1 MKKVLILTASTGE
14 GHNAAAKSLEQKYQ
28 ANGYETHKIDMFKE
42 TSKTMNYLIADGYR
56 ILASSFPSVYGLIYD
71 VFDHSAFN
79 NRFLKNALVLLK
91 KSLLK
96 EIREINPDV
105 IIGTHPFAVGL
116 ISSYK
121 RKNQIDC
128 SFISVVTDFKAH
140 YAYVDEQVDAYITG
154 SEYTKLSLI
163 QRNISEDKIF
173 TYGIP
178 IKEEFLKDYSD
189 SSNKKSKFRVL
200 VMGGSMGSKDIAKV
214 VKKLAVESNSYL
226 ITVVCGNNKS
236 LKTNLEKKYEDEI
249 IMGRL
254 NLLGFTDKVPYLMD
268 NSDVIVTKP
277 GGLTT
282 TEALSKRIPMII
294 PFAIPGQEMENTE
307 FLVNEGVAFHVE
319 DMNDINNVLDG
330 LVNNKYEF
338 EKMKNNMARIASTYS
353 LDSIVDLSE
362 SLVARSLTI

>member
-14 GHNAAAKSLEQKYQ
+14 GHNAAAKSLEQKYK
-28 ANGYETHKIDMFKE
+28 ANGYETYKIDMFKE
-42 TSKTMNYLIADGYR
+42 TSKTMNHLIADGYR
-56 ILASSFPSVYGLIYD
+56 ILASNFPSVYGLIYD

-91 KSLLK
+91 KSLLV
-96 EIREINPDV
+96 EIKEINPDV

-116 ISSYK
+116 VSSYK
-121 RKNQIDC
+121 RKNEIDS

-154 SEYTKLSLI
+154 SEYTKKSLI
-163 QRNISEDKIF
+163 QRNICKEKIF

-178 IKEEFLKDYSD
+178 IKEEFLKDYSED
-189 SSNKKSKFRVL
+189 VSIRSKFRVL

-214 VKKLAVESNSYL
+214 VKRLAVESNSYL

-236 LKTNLEKKYEDEI
+236 LKTTLERKYEDEI

-254 NLLGFTDKVPYLMD
+254 NVLGFTDKVPYLMD

-282 TEALSKRIPMII
+282 TEALSKKIPMII

-307 FLVNEGVAFHVE
+307 FLVSEGVAFHVD
-319 DMNDINNVLDG
+319 DMNEINKVLDM
-330 LVNNKYEF
+330 LVNDKKAF
-338 EKMKNNMARIASTYS
+338 EVMKNNMGKIASSYS

-362 SLVARSLTI
+362 SLVAKSLII

>member
-14 GHNAAAKSLEQKYQ
+14 GHNSAAKSLEQKYQ
-28 ANGYETHKIDMFKE
+28 SNGYETHKIDMFKE

-56 ILASSFPSVYGLIYD
+56 ILASNFPSVYGLIYD
-71 VFDHSAFN
+71 VFDHSSFN
-79 NRFLKNALVLLK
+79 NKFLKNALVILK

-96 EIREINPDV
+96 EIKEINPDV

-116 ISSYK
+116 VSSYK
-121 RKNQIDC
+121 RKNEIDC

-154 SEYTKLSLI
+154 SEYTKRSLI
-163 QRNISEDKIF
+163 QRNIHEDKIF

-189 SSNKKSKFRVL
+189 ASSKRSKFRVL
-200 VMGGSMGSKDIAKV
+200 VMGGSMGSKGIAKV
-214 VKKLAVESNSYL
+214 VKRLAIESNSYL

-254 NLLGFTDKVPYLMD
+254 NVLGFTDKVPYLMD

-307 FLVNEGVAFHVE
+307 FLVKEGVAFYVE
-319 DMNDINNVLDG
+319 DMNEINTVLDR
-330 LVNNKYEF
+330 LVNDDKEF
-338 EKMKNNMARIASTYS
+338 ETMKKNMGRIASSYS

-362 SLVARSLTI
+362 LLVARSVNI

>member
-14 GHNAAAKSLEQKYQ
+14 GHNAAAKSLETKYQ
-28 ANGYETHKIDMFKE
+28 ENGYETYKIDMFKE

-56 ILASSFPSVYGLIYD
+56 ILASSFPSVYGILYD
-71 VFDHSAFN
+71 AFDHSAFN
-79 NRFLKNALVLLK
+79 NKILKNALVILK

-96 EIREINPDV
+96 EIKAIEPDV

-116 ISSYK
+116 VSSYK
-121 RKNQIDC
+121 RKGLLEC

-154 SEYTKLSLI
+154 SEYTKKSLI
-163 QRNISEDKIF
+163 ERKISEDKIF

-178 IKEEFLKDYSD
+178 IKQEFMTDYSD
-189 SSNKKSKFRVL
+189 NKVSIDKFRVL

-214 VKKLAVESNSYL
+214 VKRLAVESNRYL
-226 ITVVCGNNKS
+226 ITVVCGNNLS
-236 LKTNLEKKYEDEI
+236 LKNNLEKKYEDEI

-254 NLLGFTDKVPYLMD
+254 NVLGFTNQVPYLMD

-307 FLVNEGVAFHVE
+307 FLVHEGVAIHVE
-319 DMNDINNVLDG
+319 DMDDINIYLDK
-330 LVNNKYEF
+330 LVNDKNEF
-338 EKMKNNMARIASTYS
+338 LKMKKNMERIASHYS
-353 LDSIVDLSE
+353 VDSIIDLSE
-362 SLVARSLTI
+362 SLVEKGVVI

>member
-28 ANGYETHKIDMFKE
+28 ANGYETYKIDMFKE

-56 ILASSFPSVYGLIYD
+56 ILASNFPTVYGIIYD

-79 NRFLKNALVLLK
+79 NKFLKNALVILK

-96 EIREINPDV
+96 EIKEINPDV

-116 ISSYK
+116 VSSYK
-121 RKNQIDC
+121 RKNEIDC

-154 SEYTKLSLI
+154 SEYTKESLVK
-163 QRNISEDKIF
+163 RNIDEGKIF

-178 IKEEFLKDYSD
+178 IKEEFLKDYSE
-189 SSNKKSKFRVL
+189 NTNQKNKFRVL

-214 VKKLAVESNSYL
+214 VKRLAVESNRYL

-236 LKTNLEKKYEDEI
+236 LKSSLEKKYEDEI

-254 NLLGFTDKVPYLMD
+254 NVLGFTDQVPYLMD

-282 TEALSKRIPMII
+282 TEALSKKIPMII

-307 FLVNEGVAFHVE
+307 FLVKEGVAFHVE
-319 DMNDINNVLDG
+319 DMNDINKVLDR
-330 LVNNKYEF
+330 LVNNKQEF
-338 EKMKNNMARIASTYS
+338 ELMKCNMGKIASSYS
-353 LDSIVDLSE
+353 LDSIIDLSE
-362 SLVARSLTI
+362 TLSSRTIIV

>member
-28 ANGYETHKIDMFKE
+28 ANGYETCKIDMFKE

-56 ILASSFPSVYGLIYD
+56 ILASNFPSVYGLIYD
-71 VFDHSAFN
+71 VFDHSTFN

-91 KSLLK
+91 KSLLN
-96 EIREINPDV
+96 EIKEINPDV

-116 ISSYK
+116 VSSYK
-121 RKNQIDC
+121 RKGQVDC

-154 SEYTKLSLI
+154 SDYTKESLI
-163 QRNISEDKIF
+163 QRNICEDKIF

-178 IKEEFLKDYSD
+178 IKQEFLKDYSD
-189 SSNKKSKFRVL
+189 NSNQKSKFRVL

-214 VKKLAVESNSYL
+214 VKRLAVESNSYL

-236 LKTNLEKKYEDEI
+236 LKNILEKKYEDEI

-254 NLLGFTDKVPYLMD
+254 NVLGFTDKVPYLMD

-282 TEALSKRIPMII
+282 TEALSKKIPMII

-307 FLVNEGVAFHVE
+307 FLVNEGVAFHVK
-319 DMNDINNVLDG
+319 DMNEINTVLDR
-330 LVNNKYEF
+330 LVNDSKEF
-338 EKMKNNMARIASTYS
+338 EIMKNNMGRIASSYS

-362 SLVARSLTI
+362 SLVAKSLMI

>member
-1 MKKVLILTASTGE
+1 MKKILILTASTGE
-14 GHNAAAKSLEQKYQ
+14 GHNAAAKSLEEKYE
-28 ANGYETHKIDMFKE
+28 ANGYKTYKIDMFKE

-56 ILASSFPSVYGLIYD
+56 ILASNFPSVYGLIYD

-79 NRFLKNALVLLK
+79 NRVLKNALVLLK

-96 EIREINPDV
+96 EIKEINPDI

-116 ISSYK
+116 VSSYK
-121 RKNQIDC
+121 RKKQIDC

-140 YAYVDEQVDAYITG
+140 YSYVDEQVDAYITG
-154 SEYTKLSLI
+154 SEYTKQSLI
-163 QRNISEDKIF
+163 QRNIREDRIF

-178 IKEEFLKDYSD
+178 IKQEFLKDYSD
-189 SSNKKSKFRVL
+189 HIKTKSKFRVL

-226 ITVVCGNNKS
+226 ITVVCGNNKV
-236 LKTNLEKKYEDEI
+236 LKASLEKKYEDEI
-249 IMGRL
+249 IIGRL
-254 NLLGFTDKVPYLMD
+254 NVLGFTDKIPYLMD

-307 FLVNEGVAFHVE
+307 FLVKEGVAFHVK
-319 DMNDINNVLDG
+319 DMDEINIVLDR
-330 LVNNKYEF
+330 LLHNKKEF
-338 EKMKNNMARIASTYS
+338 EQMKKNMGRIASTYS

-362 SLVARSLTI
+362 SLVAKSLTI

>member
-14 GHNAAAKSLEQKYQ
+14 GHNVAAKSLEAKYKE
-28 ANGYETHKIDMFKE
+28 NGYETYKIDMFKE

-56 ILASSFPSVYGLIYD
+56 ILANNFPTVYGLIYD

-79 NRFLKNALVLLK
+79 NKFLKNALLILK

-96 EIREINPDV
+96 EIKEINPDV

-116 ISSYK
+116 VSSYK
-121 RKNQIDC
+121 RKHEIEC

-154 SEYTKLSLI
+154 SEYTKESLI
-163 QRNISEDKIF
+163 KRKIAEEKIY

-178 IKEEFLKDYSD
+178 IKEEFLKDYSER
-189 SSNKKSKFRVL
+189 SNIKSKFRVL

-214 VKKLAVESNSYL
+214 VKRLAVESNSYL

-236 LKTNLEKKYEDEI
+236 LKSYLEKKYEDEI

-254 NLLGFTDKVPYLMD
+254 NVLGFTDQVPYFMD

-282 TEALSKRIPMII
+282 TEALSKKIPMII

-307 FLVNEGVAFHVE
+307 FLVEAGVAFHVE
-319 DMNDINNVLDG
+319 DMNDINKILDR
-330 LVNNKYEF
+330 LVNDENAF
-338 EKMKNNMARIASTYS
+338 EIMKSNMGKIASSYS
-353 LDSIVDLSE
+353 LDSIINLSE
-362 SLVARSLTI
+362 TLVAKSLVI